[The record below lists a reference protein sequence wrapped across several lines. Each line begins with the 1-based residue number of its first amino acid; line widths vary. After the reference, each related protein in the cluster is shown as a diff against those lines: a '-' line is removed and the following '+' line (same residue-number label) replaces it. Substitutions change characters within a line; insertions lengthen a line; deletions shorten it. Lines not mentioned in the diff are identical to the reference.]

1 MKNSW
6 SFYPQGL
13 KNFKIVFILG
23 RNSEF
28 DLSEEIEINDDLL
41 ILDFDESHFNLPFK
55 DIGFL
60 RFIKNSCS
68 VVDYVFKGDDDI
80 LLVPQNLASEIEMLK
95 NRPQKEAIGCFKE
108 NR

>member
-41 ILDFDESHFNLPFK
+41 ILKFFEKIEADKHLVT
-55 DIGFL
+55 L
-60 RFIKNSCS
+60 RDRVKN
-68 VVDYVFKGDDDI
+68 
-80 LLVPQNLASEIEMLK
+80 
-95 NRPQKEAIGCFKE
+95 
-108 NR
+108 